1 MKLILGQGNPGKKYA
16 KTRHNLGF
24 MALDYLAEKFAGSWQ
39 TKPKWQAEIAEIK
52 LFGETVLLVKPT
64 CFYNLTGQVL
74 RQIGDFY
81 KLAFA
86 QDILV
91 VCDDLA
97 LDFGNLRVR
106 QQGSDGGN
114 NGLKSIIAHVG
125 QNFWRL
131 RIGTKNPLAKQV
143 DSADFV
149 LSKLTADE
157 KTTLPIICQKI
168 ETFVINF
175 VRNELVNDSQKIYK
189 HIKTK

>member
-1 MKLILGQGNPGKKYA
+1 MKLILGQGNPGKSYT

-24 MALDYLAEKFAGSWQ
+24 MTLDYLAEKFAGSWQ
-39 TKPKWQAEIAEIK
+39 TKPKWQAEIAEIN
-52 LFGETVLLVKPT
+52 LCGETVLLVKPT

-81 KLAFA
+81 KLDFA
-86 QDILV
+86 SDILV
-91 VCDDLA
+91 ICDDLA

-114 NGLKSIIAHVG
+114 NGLKSIIAHIG
-125 QNFWRL
+125 PDFWRL
-131 RIGTKNPLAKQV
+131 RIGTKNPLATQI

-157 KTTLPIICQKI
+157 QATLPAMHQKI
-168 ETFVINF
+168 ETLVANF
-175 VRNELVNDSQKIYK
+175 TQNKLTNNSQKI
-189 HIKTK
+189 

>member
-1 MKLILGQGNPGKKYA
+1 MKLILGQGNPGKNYA
-16 KTRHNLGF
+16 KARHNLGF
-24 MALDYLAEKFAGSWQ
+24 MTLDYLAGKFAGSWQ
-39 TKPKWQAEIAEIK
+39 AKSKWQAEIAEIS

-81 KLAFA
+81 KLTFA

-91 VCDDLA
+91 ICDDLA

-114 NGLKSIIAHVG
+114 NGLKSIIDHVG

-131 RIGTKNPLAKQV
+131 RIGTKNPLVGQI

-157 KTTLPIICQKI
+157 EATLPIIYQKI
-168 ETFVINF
+168 ETFVANF